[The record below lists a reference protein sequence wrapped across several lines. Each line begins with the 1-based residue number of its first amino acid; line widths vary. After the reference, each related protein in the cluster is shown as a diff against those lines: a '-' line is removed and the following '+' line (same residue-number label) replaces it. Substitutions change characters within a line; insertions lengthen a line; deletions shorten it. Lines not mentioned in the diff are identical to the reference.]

1 MATRRIQADIQE
13 LYQSVYRESGIFYEP
28 CAQNIM
34 NGYACVF
41 GPQDTP
47 YEDCPMLYTFTL
59 PSGYPFDSPI
69 VLFNTYDGR
78 TRFHPNMYTEGKVCL
93 SILGTWSG
101 PKWSSIMR
109 ISSVL
114 LTLQSIMTANPITN
128 EPGYENANP
137 QLAKAYSR
145 FVEVACMRYI
155 LERAESTTHP
165 LQFESFKEEFQTRLP
180 ATLERLE
187 VRLKSRLEE
196 TGEVDF
202 VNVPYQMQGK
212 SGYKELL
219 ERVVKL
225 KADGAGQV
233 E

>member
-1 MATRRIQADIQE
+1 MAMRRIQADIQE

-28 CAQNIM
+28 IEGNIM

-41 GPQDTP
+41 GPQGTP

-59 PSGYPFDSPI
+59 PSTYPFDSPV
-69 VLFNTYDGR
+69 VLFHTYDGR

-93 SILGTWSG
+93 SIVGTWSG

-114 LTLQSIMTANPITN
+114 LTLQSIMTENPITN

-137 QLAKAYSR
+137 QLAKSYSG

-155 LERAESTTHP
+155 LERAESNMHP
-165 LQFESFKEEFQTRLP
+165 LQFRPFMEEFQTRLP
-180 ATLERLE
+180 AMLERLE
-187 VRLKSRLEE
+187 TRLKRRLEE

-202 VNVPYQMQGK
+202 INVPYQMQGK

-225 KADGAGQV
+225 KAVGAGQV